1 MKLSPT
7 GTTEVGRLAKLKP
20 VRHDEE
26 ISLVDHLDELRSRII
41 YSLVALALAFGLCF
55 WQSGV
60 ILDIAAAPLPV
71 ADQALIVLAPTE
83 AFMTTVTV
91 SMYAAIIAVAPFISY
106 QIFAYILPAFSPRER
121 RIILPL
127 VIAIP
132 ALFIAGVFFAYFVVM
147 PAAVDF
153 LLSFNSEQFRTELR
167 AREYYSFLSTTLIA
181 GGIVFQVPVIVL
193 ALVRL
198 RIVTIAQLK
207 KNRRYAYLGIAVVAA
222 ALPGVDPI
230 TMLIEMVP
238 LLLLYELSIL
248 LARGFEASGA
258 GDSIEPMTQE
268 N

>member
-1 MKLSPT
+1 M
-7 GTTEVGRLAKLKP
+7 AKLKP
-20 VRHDEE
+20 IRHDDEV
-26 ISLVDHLDELRSRII
+26 SLVDHLDELRSRII
-41 YSLVALALAFGLCF
+41 YSLIALTVAFGLCF
-55 WQSGV
+55 WQSSV
-60 ILDIAAAPLPV
+60 VLDIAAAPLPE
-71 ADQALIVLAPTE
+71 AEQQLIVLAPAE

-91 SMYAAIIAVAPFISY
+91 CLYAAIVLAAPFISY
-106 QIFAYILPAFSPRER
+106 QIFAYVLPAFSPRER
-121 RIILPL
+121 RVIMPL

-132 ALFIAGVFFAYFVVM
+132 ALFIAGVVFAYFVVM

-153 LLSFNSEQFRTELR
+153 LLSFNSDQFSTELR
-167 AREYYSFLSTTLIA
+167 AREYYSFFATTMIA

-198 RIVTIAQLK
+198 RIVTIDQLR

-238 LLLLYELSIL
+238 LLMLYELSIL
-248 LARGFEASGA
+248 LARGFGATGA
-258 GDSIEPMTQE
+258 GESIEPITQE

>member
-1 MKLSPT
+1 M
-7 GTTEVGRLAKLKP
+7 AKLKP
-20 VRHDEE
+20 IRHDEE
-26 ISLVDHLDELRSRII
+26 VSLVDHLDELRSRII
-41 YSLVALALAFGLCF
+41 YSLIALTVAFGLCF
-55 WQSGV
+55 WQSSV
-60 ILDIAAAPLPV
+60 VLDIAAAPLPE
-71 ADQALIVLAPTE
+71 AEQQLIVLAPAE

-91 SMYAAIIAVAPFISY
+91 CLYAAIVLAAPFISY
-106 QIFAYILPAFSPRER
+106 QIFAYVLPAFSPRER
-121 RIILPL
+121 RVIMPL

-132 ALFIAGVFFAYFVVM
+132 ALFIAGVVFAYFVVM

-153 LLSFNSEQFRTELR
+153 LLSFNSDQFSTELR
-167 AREYYSFLSTTLIA
+167 AREYYSFFATTMIA

-198 RIVTIAQLK
+198 RIVTIDQLR

-238 LLLLYELSIL
+238 LLMLYELSIL
-248 LARGFEASGA
+248 LARGFGATGA
-258 GDSIEPMTQE
+258 GESIEPITQE

>member
-1 MKLSPT
+1 MKWSPS
-7 GTTEVGRLAKLKP
+7 GATEVPSLARLKP
-20 VRHDEE
+20 IRHDEE
-26 ISLVDHLDELRSRII
+26 VSLVDHLDELRSRII
-41 YSLVALALAFGLCF
+41 YSLIALALAFGLCF
-55 WQSGV
+55 WQSSLV
-60 ILDIAAAPLPV
+60 LDIAAAPLPE
-71 ADQALIVLAPTE
+71 ADRQLIVLAPAE

-91 SMYAAIIAVAPFISY
+91 CLYAAIIVAAPFISF
-106 QIFAYILPAFSPRER
+106 QIFAYVLPAFSPRER
-121 RIILPL
+121 RAIMPL

-132 ALFIAGVFFAYFVVM
+132 ALFIAGVVFSYFVVM

-153 LLSFNSEQFRTELR
+153 LLSFNSDQFSTELR
-167 AREYYSFLSTTLIA
+167 AREYYSFFATTMIA

-198 RIVTIAQLK
+198 RIVTIAQLR
-207 KNRRYAYLGIAVVAA
+207 KNRRYAYLGIAVIAA

-248 LARGFEASGA
+248 LARGFGAAGA
-258 GDSIEPMTQE
+258 GESIEPITQE

>member
-1 MKLSPT
+1 
-7 GTTEVGRLAKLKP
+7 LARLKP
-20 VRHDEE
+20 IRHDEE
-26 ISLVDHLDELRSRII
+26 VSLVDHLDELRSRII

-55 WQSGV
+55 WQSSV
-60 ILDIAAAPLPV
+60 ILDIAAAPLPEI
-71 ADQALIVLAPTE
+71 DRQLIVLAPAE

-91 SMYAAIIAVAPFISY
+91 CMYAAIIVAAPFISY
-106 QIFAYILPAFSPRER
+106 QIFAYVLPAFSPRER
-121 RIILPL
+121 RAIMPL

-132 ALFIAGVFFAYFVVM
+132 TLFIAGVVFSYFVVM

-153 LLSFNSEQFRTELR
+153 LLSFNSDQFTTELR
-167 AREYYSFLSTTLIA
+167 AREYYSFFAATMIA

-198 RIVTIAQLK
+198 RIVTVTQLR
-207 KNRRYAYLGIAVVAA
+207 KNRRYAYLGIAVIAA

-238 LLLLYELSIL
+238 LLMLYELSIL
-248 LARGFEASGA
+248 LARGFGASGA
-258 GDSIEPMTQE
+258 GESIEPITQE

>member
-1 MKLSPT
+1 M
-7 GTTEVGRLAKLKP
+7 AKLKP

-26 ISLVDHLDELRSRII
+26 ISLIGHLDELRSRII

-55 WQSGV
+55 WQSSL
-60 ILDIAAAPLPV
+60 ILDIAAHPLPV
-71 ADQALIVLAPTE
+71 ADRSLIVLAPTE

-91 SMYAAIIAVAPFISY
+91 CLYAAIIVAAPFISY
-106 QIFAYILPAFSPRER
+106 QIFAYVLPAFSPRER
-121 RIILPL
+121 RAILPL
-127 VIAIP
+127 VLAIP
-132 ALFIAGVFFAYFVVM
+132 ALFIAGVVFFYFIVM

-153 LLSFNSEQFRTELR
+153 LLSFNSEQFSTELR
-167 AREYYSFLSTTLIA
+167 AREYYSFFSTTLIA

-198 RIVTIAQLK
+198 RIVTVAQLR

-222 ALPGVDPI
+222 AMPGVDPI

-238 LLLLYELSIL
+238 LLMLYELSIL
-248 LARGFEASGA
+248 LARGLGASGA
-258 GDSIEPMTQE
+258 GESIEPITQE